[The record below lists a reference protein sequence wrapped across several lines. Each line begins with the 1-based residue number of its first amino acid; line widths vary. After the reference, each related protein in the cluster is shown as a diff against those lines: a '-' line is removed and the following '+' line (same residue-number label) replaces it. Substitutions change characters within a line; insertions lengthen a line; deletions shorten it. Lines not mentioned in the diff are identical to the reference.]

1 MNRKGFS
8 LIELLIVIAIIAILT
23 GIAVPYYNDYIVDSR
38 TAVLQNNL
46 ATIRKALNHFR
57 GDNQRGPIMV
67 KVKIPGAADP
77 FDFKTNPFEEL
88 VNGPLQ
94 NINGTWVRRVNVKY
108 LESMPK
114 LIDPATG
121 VEIDYSELILATGS
135 CYFDDADTNDIF
147 DIENE
152 SAFID
157 SLGDG
162 THHSFDVNP
171 FNYVPWTGAHKKHL
185 DFIDIS
191 LPIAD

>member
-23 GIAVPYYNDYIVDSR
+23 GIAVPYYNDYIIDSR

-46 ATIRKALNHFR
+46 ATIRKAINQFR

-67 KVKIPGAADP
+67 KVNGATDT
-77 FDFKTNPFEEL
+77 FDFKTNPFDEL

-121 VEIDYSELILATGS
+121 LEIASSTMILVTATGS
-135 CYFDDADTNDIF
+135 CYFDDNNTNDEF
-147 DIENE
+147 DIESE

-162 THHSFDVNP
+162 TYHSFDVNP
-171 FNYVPWTGAHKKHL
+171 FNYVPWTGANKKHL
-185 DFIDIS
+185 DFIDIR